1 MNFLHKLGLREYY
14 PNKLNICT
22 FLEKKKHITDKNCC
36 SNVSEIW
43 SYFLTRLV
51 EINSEFR
58 NCTSLLDNHKDNT
71 TEGEH
76 DQHQVTAYD
85 NVHPLDLIVAL
96 FLCADSCLQQEM
108 ALKMSMCQFSLPLLL
123 PPTENSRC
131 TLMLWALRE
140 IIKEW
145 QPHGLSE
152 SRGFKENYIVREGIP
167 LISFVRLKNCSLSKS
182 QILNQVLSRGQQSQN
197 MFIHREMEG
206 GEVERKI
213 SAGLVEVGWFLP
225 SGRENLDVF
234 SNPVAFANLRG
245 DISESQT
252 QFTFLM
258 EVSTAVFVFLDRVEE
273 AENQTLRSVENL
285 KSKMFLVVNHTNS
298 RENMDTIKKTHH
310 ELEMSKD
317 KIIRKDFRVN
327 TAKISKKLCETIKT
341 LVTDLNHNSV
351 ENMCDT
357 AVSLDLSVDED
368 QTLQQK
374 ETAEKIFGDARSIP
388 EFKNQQLPLQG
399 KEWKSLARLERK
411 ECRIKVTDVGIE
423 HRKCE
428 IRAEKQKL
436 QEAQARK
443 KLSSGVTMFI
453 ETLLSSDKEQRDCFL
468 RWMQFLFNSHSQHV
482 LTELRQ
488 QFKEQLNRKDAT
500 RVAELDQKLVDSSL
514 GLEHYMREMGLIFEF
529 SSPLQNL
536 EKLPGLAAD
545 LLLDGYP
552 LELLDGEASNIPQ
565 RWISH
570 VLMELDQKVGG
581 RSRLLVLTVLGVQS
595 SGKSTLLN
603 TMFGVRFPVSS
614 GRCTRGAYML
624 FLKVGEDMQCGFDFI
639 LLIDTE
645 GLKSPE
651 LAQLD
656 DSYEHD
662 NRLATFVIGLSDIT
676 IINLAMENAAEIKLV
691 LQIFIHASLR
701 MKEIRKMPICHF
713 VHQNV
718 AGVAA
723 HGKNT
728 AGRNRLLDHLNEMTR
743 LAAKMEQKPSVQS
756 FTDVLDYNVDT
767 NNWYIPGLWHGTPPM
782 APVNTGYSEAVADF
796 KNKLLESVK
805 HNQDR
810 ELSTIP
816 EFIEW
821 ITSLWRAVKYEDF
834 IFSFR
839 NTLVA
844 QAYDNLSKE
853 FSQWEWEFR
862 KEILSQSG
870 EAELEIQNA
879 DLDSDLSASVRSK
892 KTELID
898 SIKSQETKMR
908 EKLNGYYKR
917 KDKHVKLI
925 EKYKSDFLNSI
936 TSLSNEIKS
945 EVNTNLDSA
954 LERKKASEKVQN
966 IQGESRTMME
976 QEVMKLLSNVR
987 DDTMSDEELRRE
999 FDKMWTSATDNV
1011 PQQKERNI
1019 SDLVLY
1025 QLKENLWGQNVN
1037 ELFFHVGDLS
1047 QHGRGQF
1054 QVRNEHID
1062 SNFKKGQQLWSD
1074 EPQVFTNKVI
1084 EHSEKFMADKSQTNQ
1099 DYSDSFTR
1107 ELLQE
1112 VDQSLEES
1120 YNRHK
1125 TNKQFGSELK
1135 LHICGIAARK
1145 FQQMHKRFLSD
1156 NDPRLQ
1162 LEKQKEQW
1170 FQDFL
1175 DLYRERD
1182 DCQRKAEYFVTLCI
1196 KPAVEDYIN
1205 RSLGINIVD
1214 EVLTSSHAVFSS
1226 RSFFQYSILKELLLQ
1241 DDFKALVKYCGEYE
1255 RFVKDWIRQHVS
1267 QKLQETLLKLQSNM
1281 LHIIVEKIRRVIE
1294 EAVRNSPDDNE
1305 NITELVDGI
1314 RRSLMKDVS
1323 ISEEAVRRSL
1333 SQIKSTSHQFGKMVL
1348 ESLSKM
1354 TESFHT
1360 DFLKPEDVTETLNQL
1375 PVKPEDELF
1384 KRVFGC
1390 GHQCPFCKVPCE
1402 AGGKDHKKH
1411 HASIHLPQAFGTYR
1425 ERDSQILMDTI
1436 CTTSVTTGSM
1446 FRSQETREEFVP
1458 YTRYAEYY
1466 PDWNIPPDASIQAS
1480 DYWKHLLVKYNQQ
1493 LAQEFDAKP
1502 AKIPELWKEI
1512 TEEKAL
1518 KGLREAF
1525 NMIESGSS
1533 AMF

>member
-1 MNFLHKLGLREYY
+1 MASEEKAEALQDILSKLGLEKYY
-14 PNKLNICT
+14 PNKLTLQSLLEIKKSSVDRNEALT
-22 FLEKKKHITDKNCC
+22 LNQFPFL
-36 SNVSEIW
+36 
-43 SYFLTRLV
+43 FLTKLFELNAECRCLKKSTF
-51 EINSEFR
+51 NNTMDDLFS
-58 NCTSLLDNHKDNT
+58 DKD
-71 TEGEH
+71 EVDDEDKVHEDHDRADEH
-76 DQHQVTAYD
+76 DD
-85 NVHPLDLIVAL
+85 VHPLDLIVAL

-108 ALKMSMCQFSLPLLL
+108 ALRMSMCQFPLPLLL
-123 PPTENSRC
+123 PPTENSQC
-131 TLMLWALRE
+131 TLMLWALRG

-145 QPHGLSE
+145 QPHDLSE
-152 SRGFKENYIVREGIP
+152 SRGFKENYIVQERIP

-182 QILNQVLSRGQQSQN
+182 QILNQVLSRGQQSHN
-197 MFIHREMEG
+197 MFMHREMEG
-206 GEVERKI
+206 GEAERKI

-273 AENQTLRSVENL
+273 AENQTLRSVGNL
-285 KSKMFLVVNHTNS
+285 KSKMFLVVNRTNS
-298 RENMDTIKKTHH
+298 RENMETVKKTWK
-310 ELEMSKD
+310 ELELPKNNVQIKD
-317 KIIRKDFRVN
+317 STVN
-327 TAKISKKLCETIKT
+327 AVGFSKKLGEAIRTS
-341 LVTDLNHNSV
+341 VLNTSVSV
-351 ENMCDT
+351 ENIPNT
-357 AVSLDLSVDED
+357 AGDLGLSVDEEKTVD
-368 QTLQQK
+368 LK
-374 ETAEKIFGDARSIP
+374 ETAEKICRVCGAIQW
-388 EFKNQQLPLQG
+388 FKNQQLPLQG
-399 KEWKSLARLERK
+399 KEWKSLARLERE
-411 ECRIKVTDVGIE
+411 ECRIKVTVNVGIE
-423 HRKCE
+423 HFKSE
-428 IRAEKQKL
+428 IRAEKQNL

-453 ETLLSSDKEQRDCFL
+453 ETLLSSDKEQRGCFL
-468 RWMQFLFNSHSQHV
+468 RWMQFLFNTHSQHV

-488 QFKEQLNRKDAT
+488 QFKEQLNRKDAA

-570 VLMELDQKVGG
+570 VLMELHQKVGG

-595 SGKSTLLN
+595 TGKSTLLN

-662 NRLATFVIGLSDIT
+662 NQLATFVIGLSDIT
-676 IINLAMENAAEIKLV
+676 IINIAMENATEMKDI
-691 LQIFIHASLR
+691 LQIAVHAFLR
-701 MKEIRKMPICHF
+701 MKAIGKKPICHF

-718 AGVAA
+718 AGVSAY
-723 HGKNT
+723 GKT
-728 AGRNRLLDHLNEMTR
+728 MIERNRLLDNLNEMTR
-743 LAAKMEQKPSVQS
+743 IAAKMEHKPAVQS

-839 NTLVA
+839 NILVA
-844 QAYDNLSKE
+844 QAYDDLSKE

-879 DLDSDLSASVRSK
+879 DRDSGLSALVRSK
-892 KTELID
+892 KSELIL

-908 EKLNGYYKR
+908 ENLNGYYKR
-917 KDKHVKLI
+917 KEQRVKLI
-925 EKYKSDFLNSI
+925 GKYKSDFSNSI

-945 EVNTNLDSA
+945 EVNTNLDST
-954 LERKKASEKVQN
+954 LERKKASIEVQD
-966 IQGESRTMME
+966 IQGKSRKMME
-976 QEVMKLLSNVR
+976 QE
-987 DDTMSDEELRRE
+987 
-999 FDKMWTSATDNV
+999 
-1011 PQQKERNI
+1011 
-1019 SDLVLY
+1019 
-1025 QLKENLWGQNVN
+1025 
-1037 ELFFHVGDLS
+1037 
-1047 QHGRGQF
+1047 
-1054 QVRNEHID
+1054 
-1062 SNFKKGQQLWSD
+1062 
-1074 EPQVFTNKVI
+1074 
-1084 EHSEKFMADKSQTNQ
+1084 
-1099 DYSDSFTR
+1099 
-1107 ELLQE
+1107 
-1112 VDQSLEES
+1112 
-1120 YNRHK
+1120 

-1156 NDPRLQ
+1156 TDPRSQ

-1175 DLYRERD
+1175 DLYRGCD

-1214 EVLTSSHAVFSS
+1214 EVLTSSHSAVFSS

-1241 DDFKALVKYCGEYE
+1241 HDFKALVKYCGEYE
-1255 RFVKDWIRQHVS
+1255 RFVKGWIRQHVS
-1267 QKLQETLLKLQSNM
+1267 QKLQENQTLLNLRRNNLK
-1281 LHIIVEKIRRVIE
+1281 IIVDKIRGVIE

-1314 RRSLMKDVS
+1314 RRSLIKDVS

-1333 SQIKSTSHQFGKMVL
+1333 FQIKSTSHQFGQRVL

-1411 HASIHLPQAFGTYR
+1411 HASIHRPQAFGRYR
-1425 ERDSQILMDTI
+1425 NNKSRILVEAL
-1436 CTTSVTTGSM
+1436 CTTDMVTGDRS
-1446 FRSQETREEFVP
+1446 FRSKETKQEYIP

-1466 PDWNIPPDASIQAS
+1466 PDWHIPPDASIQAS
-1480 DYWKHLLVKYNQQ
+1480 DYWKHLLVKYNRQ

-1502 AKIPELWKEI
+1502 AKIPKLWKEI

-1525 NMIESGSS
+1525 NISEQDS
-1533 AMF
+1533 

>member
-1 MNFLHKLGLREYY
+1 MTVDPAVEDYINRSLGINIVDDVLTSSHSPVFSSRSFFQYSILKELLLQDDFKALVKYCDLLNVLSKLGLMEYY
-14 PNKLNICT
+14 PSKLTLRTLLEIMNSSIHQNDVPTWNQIPFHFLTTLFKLNAECRRCMSVPA
-22 FLEKKKHITDKNCC
+22 D
-36 SNVSEIW
+36 
-43 SYFLTRLV
+43 
-51 EINSEFR
+51 
-58 NCTSLLDNHKDNT
+58 DD
-71 TEGEH
+71 
-76 DQHQVTAYD
+76 
-85 NVHPLDLIVAL
+85 VHPLDLTVAL

-108 ALKMSMCQFSLPLLL
+108 ALRMSMCQFPLPLLL
-123 PPTENSRC
+123 PPTENSQC
-131 TLMLWALRE
+131 TLMLWALRG

-152 SRGFKENYIVREGIP
+152 SRGFKENYIVQEGIP

-182 QILNQVLSRGQQSQN
+182 QILNQVLSRGQQNHN
-197 MFIHREMEG
+197 MFIHREMKG
-206 GEVERKI
+206 GARQRKI

-258 EVSTAVFVFLDRVEE
+258 EVSTAVFVFLDRMEE
-273 AENQTLRSVENL
+273 AENQTLRSVGNL
-285 KSKMFLVVNHTNS
+285 KSKMFLVVNRTNS
-298 RENMDTIKKTHH
+298 RENKKSVKNTME
-310 ELEMSKD
+310 ELELSKNNVL
-317 KIIRKDFRVN
+317 IKDSGVN
-327 TAKISKKLCETIKT
+327 TVEFSDELCSTIKT
-341 LVTDLNHNSV
+341 LLSEVNHTISL
-351 ENMCDT
+351 ENMRDT
-357 AVSLDLSVDED
+357 AVSLGLSVDEKQTID
-368 QTLQQK
+368 QK
-374 ETAEKIFGDARSIP
+374 DTAEKIFGDVRSIP

-399 KEWKSLARLERK
+399 KEWKSLARLERE
-411 ECRIKVTDVGIE
+411 ECRIKVKADVGIE
-423 HRKCE
+423 HHKSK

-436 QEAQARK
+436 QKAQARK

-468 RWMQFLFNSHSQHV
+468 RWMQFLFNTHSLHV

-488 QFKEQLNRKDAT
+488 QFKEQRNRKDAAV
-500 RVAELDQKLVDSSL
+500 VAELDQKLVDSSL

-570 VLMELDQKVGG
+570 VLMELHQKVGG

-662 NRLATFVIGLSDIT
+662 NQLATFVIGLSDIT
-676 IINLAMENAAEIKLV
+676 IINIAMENATEMKDI
-691 LQIFIHASLR
+691 LQIAVHAFLR
-701 MKEIRKMPICHF
+701 MKHIGKKPICHF

-718 AGVAA
+718 AGVSA

-728 AGRNRLLDHLNEMTR
+728 DGKKRLLDHLNEMTQ
-743 LAAKMEQKPSVQS
+743 LAAEMEKKPSVQA

-782 APVNTGYSEAVADF
+782 APVNTGYSETVADF

-844 QAYDNLSKE
+844 QAYDDLSKE

-879 DLDSDLSASVRSK
+879 DHDSDLSALVRSK
-892 KTELID
+892 KSELID

-917 KDKHVKLI
+917 KDRRVKLI
-925 EKYKSDFLNSI
+925 EKYKSDFSNSI

-954 LERKKASEKVQN
+954 LERKKASIKVQN
-966 IQGESRTMME
+966 IQGESRKMME
-976 QEVMKLLSNVR
+976 QEVMKLLSDVR
-987 DDTMSDEELRRE
+987 NHTMSDEEVRTE
-999 FDKMWTSATDNV
+999 FDKMWTSATENV

-1019 SDLVLY
+1019 SDHVLY
-1025 QLKENLWGQNVN
+1025 QLKENLSHQNVN

-1054 QVRNEHID
+1054 QVRMEHAG
-1062 SNFKKGQQLWSD
+1062 SYWKKFKMIASD
-1074 EPQVFTNKVI
+1074 KPRVFTNKVI
-1084 EHSEKFMADKSQTNQ
+1084 ERSEKFIADKSQTNQ
-1099 DYSDSFTR
+1099 DYSDLFIR

-1112 VDQSLEES
+1112 VDQSLEVS
-1120 YNRHK
+1120 YKRHK
-1125 TNKQFGSELK
+1125 TNKQFGFELK

-1156 NDPRLQ
+1156 TDPRLQ

-1214 EVLTSSHAVFSS
+1214 EVLTSSHSAVFSS

-1241 DDFKALVKYCGEYE
+1241 DDFKALV
-1255 RFVKDWIRQHVS
+1255 
-1267 QKLQETLLKLQSNM
+1267 N
-1281 LHIIVEKIRRVIE
+1281 
-1294 EAVRNSPDDNE
+1294 
-1305 NITELVDGI
+1305 
-1314 RRSLMKDVS
+1314 
-1323 ISEEAVRRSL
+1323 SEE
-1333 SQIKSTSHQFGKMVL
+1333 T
-1348 ESLSKM
+1348 
-1354 TESFHT
+1354 
-1360 DFLKPEDVTETLNQL
+1360 
-1375 PVKPEDELF
+1375 
-1384 KRVFGC
+1384 
-1390 GHQCPFCKVPCE
+1390 
-1402 AGGKDHKKH
+1402 KH
-1411 HASIHLPQAFGTYR
+1411 
-1425 ERDSQILMDTI
+1425 
-1436 CTTSVTTGSM
+1436 
-1446 FRSQETREEFVP
+1446 EFVP
-1458 YTRYAEYY
+1458 YTQYAEYY

-1493 LAQEFDAKP
+1493 LAQEFKAKP
-1502 AKIPELWKEI
+1502 AKIPKLWKEI

-1525 NMIESGSS
+1525 NICEQDS
-1533 AMF
+1533 

>member
-1 MNFLHKLGLREYY
+1 MAAVKEENDFAVLQNILHKHGLEEYY
-14 PNKLNICT
+14 PNRLTLQAVLEIRKATGALTMDRIIFHILTKLFKLHAEYRD
-22 FLEKKKHITDKNCC
+22 FL
-36 SNVSEIW
+36 
-43 SYFLTRLV
+43 LV
-51 EINSEFR
+51 R
-58 NCTSLLDNHKDNT
+58 DP
-71 TEGEH
+71 
-76 DQHQVTAYD
+76 DQLVDLENFSDDEDAD
-85 NVHPLDLIVAL
+85 DDVHPLDLIVAL

-108 ALKMSMCQFSLPLLL
+108 ALRMSMCQFPLPLLL
-123 PPTENSRC
+123 PPTENSQC

-182 QILNQVLSRGQQSQN
+182 QILNQVLSRGQQSHS

-206 GEVERKI
+206 GARQRKI

-285 KSKMFLVVNHTNS
+285 KSKMFVVVNRS
-298 RENMDTIKKTHH
+298 RENMETVKKTLKD
-310 ELEMSKD
+310 LEMPKNKVSMKD
-317 KIIRKDFRVN
+317 SRMN
-327 TAKISKKLCETIKT
+327 SAEISKKVGSTIKT
-341 LVTDLNHNSV
+341 LLSEVNHTISL

-357 AVSLDLSVDED
+357 AVNLGLSVDEE
-368 QTLQQK
+368 QTLLQK
-374 ETAEKIFGDARSIP
+374 ETAEKIFGDVRSIP

-399 KEWKSLARLERK
+399 KEWKSLARLERE
-411 ECRIKVTDVGIE
+411 ECRIKVTADVGIE

-453 ETLLSSDKEQRDCFL
+453 GTLLSSDKEQRGCFL
-468 RWMQFLFNSHSQHV
+468 RWMQFLFNTHSQHV

-488 QFKEQLNRKDAT
+488 QFKEQRNRKDSA

-570 VLMELDQKVGG
+570 VLMELHQKVGG

-595 SGKSTLLN
+595 TGKSTLLN

-645 GLKSPE
+645 GLKSPD
-651 LAQLD
+651 LAELD
-656 DSYEHD
+656 DSYERD
-662 NRLATFVIGLSDIT
+662 NQLATFDIGLSDIT
-676 IINLAMENAAEIKLV
+676 IINLAMENTTEMKDI
-691 LQIFIHASLR
+691 LQIAVHAFLR
-701 MKEIRKMPICHF
+701 MKEIGKKPICHF

-718 AGVAA
+718 AGVSA

-728 AGRNRLLDHLNEMTR
+728 AGRNRLLDHLNEMTQ
-743 LAAKMEQKPSVQS
+743 LAAEMEKKPSVQS

-782 APVNTGYSEAVADF
+782 AAVNTGYSEAVADF

-834 IFSFR
+834 IFSFT

-844 QAYDNLSKE
+844 QAYDDLSKE

-879 DLDSDLSASVRSK
+879 DHDSDLSALVRSK

-917 KDKHVKLI
+917 KDRRVKLI
-925 EKYKSDFLNSI
+925 EKYKSDFSNSI
-936 TSLSNEIKS
+936 TSLSNEIK
-945 EVNTNLDSA
+945 NTVSTK
-954 LERKKASEKVQN
+954 LECRQKNRKK
-966 IQGESRTMME
+966 RTMTMME
-976 QEVMKLLSNVR
+976 QEQVKPLSN
-987 DDTMSDEELRRE
+987 
-999 FDKMWTSATDNV
+999 
-1011 PQQKERNI
+1011 
-1019 SDLVLY
+1019 
-1025 QLKENLWGQNVN
+1025 
-1037 ELFFHVGDLS
+1037 
-1047 QHGRGQF
+1047 
-1054 QVRNEHID
+1054 
-1062 SNFKKGQQLWSD
+1062 
-1074 EPQVFTNKVI
+1074 
-1084 EHSEKFMADKSQTNQ
+1084 
-1099 DYSDSFTR
+1099 
-1107 ELLQE
+1107 
-1112 VDQSLEES
+1112 
-1120 YNRHK
+1120 
-1125 TNKQFGSELK
+1125 
-1135 LHICGIAARK
+1135 
-1145 FQQMHKRFLSD
+1145 
-1156 NDPRLQ
+1156 
-1162 LEKQKEQW
+1162 
-1170 FQDFL
+1170 
-1175 DLYRERD
+1175 RERD
-1182 DCQRKAEYFVTLCI
+1182 DCQHKAEYFVTLCI

-1214 EVLTSSHAVFSS
+1214 DVLTSSHSAVFSS

-1267 QKLQETLLKLQSNM
+1267 QKLQENQTLLKLKSNM

-1314 RRSLMKDVS
+1314 RRSLIKDVS

-1333 SQIKSTSHQFGKMVL
+1333 FQIKSTSHQFGKMVL

-1375 PVKPEDELF
+1375 PVKPEDELV

-1390 GHQCPFCKVPCE
+1390 GHQCLFCKVPCE
-1402 AGGKDHKKH
+1402 AGGKGHEKH
-1411 HASIHLPQAFGTYR
+1411 HASIHRPQAFGGYCDKKTKR
-1425 ERDSQILMDTI
+1425 LVTNLCSPDMMDDRTVRSKE
-1436 CTTSVTTGSM
+1436 TKQTSTWH
-1446 FRSQETREEFVP
+1446 F
-1458 YTRYAEYY
+1458 
-1466 PDWNIPPDASIQAS
+1466 PPDVTIQTS
-1480 DYWKHLLVKYNQQ
+1480 DYWKYVLVKYNKQ
-1493 LAQEFDAKP
+1493 LAVEYKAKP
-1502 AKIPELWKEI
+1502 AKCPKSWKQI
-1512 TEEKAL
+1512 SKDKAL
-1518 KGLREAF
+1518 VD
-1525 NMIESGSS
+1525 IEPERCRVQLYTPSQKLSKTCGCFGR
-1533 AMF
+1533 M